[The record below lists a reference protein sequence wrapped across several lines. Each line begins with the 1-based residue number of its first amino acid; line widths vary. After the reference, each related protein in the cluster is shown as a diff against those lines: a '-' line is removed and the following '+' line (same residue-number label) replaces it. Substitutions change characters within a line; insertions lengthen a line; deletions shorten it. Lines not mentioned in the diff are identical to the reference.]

1 MGSLLSSSRK
11 RRKGAVFLL
20 RTLLEFD
27 ALVERLCD
35 EVTSGSKSDMTCMM
49 VFKGGSSLFLQGL
62 LPEYLTVAN
71 LGFVSCQWCLLFRLC
86 LGALY
91 FRR

>member
-11 RRKGAVFLL
+11 KRRGAVFLL
-20 RTLLEFD
+20 RTLLDFE
-27 ALVERLCD
+27 ALIERLCD

-49 VFKGGSSLFLQGL
+49 VLKGGSLLLLQGL

-71 LGFVSCQWCLLFRLC
+71 LGF
-86 LGALY
+86 G
-91 FRR
+91 